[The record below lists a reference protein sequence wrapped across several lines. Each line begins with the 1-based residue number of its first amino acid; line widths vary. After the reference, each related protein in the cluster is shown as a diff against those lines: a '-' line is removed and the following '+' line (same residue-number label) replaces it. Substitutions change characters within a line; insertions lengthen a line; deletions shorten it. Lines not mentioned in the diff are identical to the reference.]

1 MARYIQGG
9 EVYIFLAETAA
20 STSVEVIA
28 CTKSDVFNME
38 NEMLEIT
45 QTDTNETAYLPS
57 FQSSTISIEQAAVM
71 DVGSGQLSTYQLQ
84 RWMKDQTL
92 LTFTFQMPGSTLF
105 GHCYIKSGSISGG
118 VNTGALANF
127 ELIVTGDTILST

>member
-9 EVYIFLAETAA
+9 EVYIYLAETAA

-28 CTKSDVFNME
+28 CTKSDVFNTE
-38 NEMLEIT
+38 NEMMEIT
-45 QTDTNETAYLPS
+45 QTDQFETAYLPS

-71 DVGSGQLSTYQLQ
+71 DVGSSQLSTYQLR

-92 LTFTFQMPGSTLF
+92 LSFTFSTPDCNLY
-105 GHCYIKSGSISGG
+105 GQCYIKSGSISGG

-127 ELIVTGDTILST
+127 ELIVTGETILAT